1 MDPIEEYFFD
11 NNIEVYKTMLS
22 SNATYFSTSEG
33 EYYQDDEQ
41 RLFKIVGDSKIAVNL
56 KIRAVVHSDD
66 SYGLTHYRREQLIL
80 KLAWDAMIKART
92 QVRNLGRHEIYKE
105 GSREHWKLAEARKK
119 SEELSQLY
127 EDIVRSRVEL
137 IETEKD

>member
-11 NNIEVYKTMLS
+11 NNIEVFKTMLS
-22 SNATYFSTSEG
+22 SNTTYFSTSEG
-33 EYYQDDEQ
+33 EYYQDEEQ

-56 KIRAVVHSDD
+56 KVRAVISNDD
-66 SYGLTHYRREQLIL
+66 SEGLTHYRREQLIL

-92 QVRNLGRHEIYKE
+92 QVRNLGRQEIYKE

-137 IETEKD
+137 VETVKD

>member
-1 MDPIEEYFFD
+1 MEPVQEYFFD

-33 EYYQDDEQ
+33 EYYQDEER
-41 RLFKIVGDSKIAVNL
+41 RLFKIIGDSKIAVNL
-56 KIRAVVHSDD
+56 KIRAIVSHDD
-66 SYGLTHYRREQLIL
+66 SDGLTHYRREQLIL